1 MKDFYVSNEDD
12 QKKFLQDNKWLI
24 CSLIV
29 EGVKKSIEE
38 NLESLIIFR
47 VINPLMGSMLTTE
60 LKKSDWAN
68 SLNKCLSYYES
79 IEEYEMCDKIMAL
92 LKVIDNGTS

>member
-47 VINPLMGSMLTTE
+47 VINPLEDIMLTTE
-60 LKKSDWAN
+60 LKKGDWAN
-68 SLNKCLSYYES
+68 SLNKCLSYYET
-79 IEEYEMCDKIMAL
+79 
-92 LKVIDNGTS
+92 V

>member
-12 QKKFLQDNKWLI
+12 LKKFFQENKWLI
-24 CSLIV
+24 HSLIV
-29 EGVKKSIEE
+29 EGIKKSIEE

-47 VINPLMGSMLTTE
+47 VINPLGDIMLTPE
-60 LKKSDWAN
+60 LKKSDWTN

-79 IEEYEMCDKIMAL
+79 IEEYEMCDKIITL
-92 LKVIDNGTS
+92 LKIIEDGTS